1 MYRVIRGVVLHT
13 CQSSMCKITPMQRIV
28 GSNMP
33 FYHLFLVYHDE
44 HEGEQIQLHTNLPS
58 EEAVHEHILK
68 PLQETV
74 TWSHG
79 DTPTLMTTL
88 HRVYVYRS
96 EKHYQ
101 TLRLPDGRFPN
112 QLPAEYVLYFL
123 EKDLVRDVT
132 PWSDPSKPR
141 NHEVLPQKS
150 PLTTDTFPILDETPA
165 TNAVTFDFA
174 VKSAKIRHPNNIL
187 RWFDRFK
194 TAKWILTLNAICT
207 GLGFFAISV
216 LIRWAWTIDSSVE
229 HIVTPL
235 SLGSAWGAALALV
248 IIQNLFDQRRS
259 SWFLISINTSVL
271 ITVLILGVSF
281 EFTVSPYNAL
291 LPMTVYIVLGSL
303 LIVEHIV
310 VTLTIRTTM
319 TEFTPSTQT
328 VASTLIRNALK
339 PLSIS
344 TIVTLLFGVLTT
356 LFLPGKPGVQIALA
370 TIVCIM
376 FIGVFF
382 ELIALHVKS
391 TELQKAGISSST
403 FSLPALPPLST
414 SG

>member
-1 MYRVIRGVVLHT
+1 
-13 CQSSMCKITPMQRIV
+13 
-28 GSNMP
+28 
-33 FYHLFLVYHDE
+33 
-44 HEGEQIQLHTNLPS
+44 
-58 EEAVHEHILK
+58 
-68 PLQETV
+68 
-74 TWSHG
+74 
-79 DTPTLMTTL
+79 
-88 HRVYVYRS
+88 
-96 EKHYQ
+96 
-101 TLRLPDGRFPN
+101 LPDGRFPN

-165 TNAVTFDFA
+165 TNTVTFDFA
-174 VKSAKIRHPNNIL
+174 EKSSTVPHPNNIL

-248 IIQNLFDQRRS
+248 IIQNLFDQRS

-271 ITVLILGVSF
+271 ITVLILGVTF
-281 EFTVSPYNAL
+281 EFAVSPYNAF
-291 LPMTVYIVLGSL
+291 LPMTVYIVLCSL

-391 TELQKAGISSST
+391 TEMQKAGISSST
-403 FSLPALPPLST
+403 LSLPTLPPLST

>member
-1 MYRVIRGVVLHT
+1 
-13 CQSSMCKITPMQRIV
+13 
-28 GSNMP
+28 MP

-44 HEGEQIQLHTNLPS
+44 LEGEQIQLHANLPS

-123 EKDLVRDVT
+123 KKGIVRDVT
-132 PWSDPSKPR
+132 PWSDPFKPR
-141 NHEVLPQKS
+141 NHNVLPQKS
-150 PLTTDTFPILDETPA
+150 PLSTERFPISDETPA
-165 TNAVTFDFA
+165 ADEPPDFDPNPS
-174 VKSAKIRHPNNIL
+174 KSHQIDTVW
-187 RWFDRFK
+187 RWLDQLK
-194 TAKWILTLNAICT
+194 TAKWVLTLSAIGT

-216 LIRWAWTIDSSVE
+216 LIRWAWTTDTGLE
-229 HIVTPL
+229 YIVTTL
-235 SLGSAWGAALALV
+235 NLGSAWGAILAIV
-248 IIQNLFDQRRS
+248 IAQNIFDRRRS
-259 SWFLISINTSVL
+259 TWVLISLNTSVL
-271 ITVLILGVSF
+271 ITVLLLGISF
-281 EFTVSPYNAL
+281 DFAMPPYNSF
-291 LPMTVYIVLGSL
+291 LPMATYTVLGSL

-310 VTLTIRTTM
+310 VTLTIRASL
-319 TEFTPSTQT
+319 TEYTPSARI
-328 VASTLIRNALK
+328 VASALIRNALK

-344 TIVTLLFGVLTT
+344 AIVTLFFGVLTI
-356 LFLPGKPGVQIALA
+356 LFLPGRPGVQIAL
-370 TIVCIM
+370 TSIICIM

-382 ELIALHVKS
+382 ELIALHIKS
-391 TELQKAGISSST
+391 TEMHKSGTLAST
-403 FSLPALPPLST
+403 ITLPALPPLSA
-414 SG
+414 SK